1 MQTENKKP
9 LTLIAEVRSHTQ
21 KNKVF
26 TLYGKKGDK
35 VTVIKEIGGQV
46 AVDNGKHKF
55 WTYKNNVTN
64 QSK

>member
-1 MQTENKKP
+1 MK
-9 LTLIAEVRSHTQ
+9 TLLADVRSHT
-21 KNKVF
+21 KRNGEF

-35 VTVIKEIGGQV
+35 VKVLSEIGNQV